1 MKLGFIKIYRNDAA
15 FAKLH
20 WLLFKLFGIKRTIPC
35 GRRKDEHYLCC
46 ELWPVNENNSYL
58 IHDEYGFE
66 VRCKCC
72 DTLKISGNRH
82 PKTLQK
88 AIDFNWE
95 DEDEYN
101 MRDDLY
107 GEEDDSIEL

>member
-1 MKLGFIKIYRNDAA
+1 MKLVFIEICRNDTA

-20 WLLFKLFGIKRTIPC
+20 WLLFKLFKIKRTIPC

-46 ELWPVNENNSYL
+46 MLNATAKNSYL
-58 IHDEYGFE
+58 VYDEYGYE

-72 DTLKISGNRH
+72 DSVKISDNGH
-82 PKTLQK
+82 PKTIQQ

-95 DEDEYN
+95 
-101 MRDDLY
+101 
-107 GEEDDSIEL
+107 EEENV